1 MMLVIRTQDRE
12 NYAAHQ
18 GFDGT
23 YYWKNKGGSEY
34 KVKNLPSVSD
44 EDLTAI
50 VMSLRPQIEQ
60 DNPYY
65 QTTILDWSIESDTY
79 LSWFER
85 SQLEYDGEITFKE
98 PTLNYEEIVNG

>member
-44 EDLTAI
+44 EDLTTI
-50 VMSLRPQIEQ
+50 VLSLRSQIEQ
-60 DNPYY
+60 DNDYF
-65 QTTILDWSIESDTY
+65 QTTILDWSVESDTY
-79 LSWFER
+79 LSEFER
-85 SQLEYDGEITFKE
+85 SQLEYDGEITYKE
-98 PTLNYEEIVNG
+98 PILNYEEIVNG

>member
-1 MMLVIRTQDRE
+1 MMLVIRTQYRE

-44 EDLTAI
+44 EDLTTI
-50 VMSLRPQIEQ
+50 VLSLRSQIEQ
-60 DNPYY
+60 DNDYF
-65 QTTILDWSIESDTY
+65 QTTILDWSVESDTY
-79 LSWFER
+79 LSEFER
-85 SQLEYDGEITFKE
+85 SQLEYDGEITYKE
-98 PTLNYEEIVNG
+98 PILNYEEIVNG

>member
-34 KVKNLPSVSD
+34 KVKNIPSVSD
-44 EDLTAI
+44 EGLTAI
-50 VMSLRPQIEQ
+50 VLSLRSQIEQ
-60 DNPYY
+60 DNEYY
-65 QTTILDWSIESDTY
+65 QTTIIDWSIESDTY
-79 LSWFER
+79 LSWFEK
-85 SQLEYDGEITFKE
+85 SQLEYDGEITYKE
-98 PTLNYEEIVNG
+98 PILNYEEIVNG

>member
-23 YYWKNKGGSEY
+23 YYWKNKWGSEY
-34 KVKNLPSVSD
+34 LVKKIPSVSD
-44 EDLTAI
+44 EGLTAI
-50 VMSLRPQIEQ
+50 VLFLRSQIEQ
-60 DNPYY
+60 DNEYY

-98 PTLNYEEIVNG
+98 PILNYEEIVNG

>member
-34 KVKNLPSVSD
+34 KVKNIPSVSD
-44 EDLTAI
+44 EGLTAI
-50 VMSLRPQIEQ
+50 VLSLRSQIEQ
-60 DNPYY
+60 DNDYF
-65 QTTILDWSIESDTY
+65 QTTIIDWSIESDSY
-79 LSWFER
+79 LSQFER

-98 PTLNYEEIVNG
+98 PILNYEEIVNG

>member
-34 KVKNLPSVSD
+34 KVKNIPSVSD
-44 EDLTAI
+44 EGLTAI
-50 VMSLRPQIEQ
+50 VLSLRSQIEQ
-60 DNPYY
+60 DNEYY

-98 PTLNYEEIVNG
+98 PILNYEEIVNG

>member
-34 KVKNLPSVSD
+34 KVKNIPSVSD
-44 EDLTAI
+44 EGLTAI
-50 VMSLRPQIEQ
+50 VLSLRSQIEQ
-60 DNPYY
+60 DNEYY

-85 SQLEYDGEITFKE
+85 SQLEYDGEITYKE
-98 PTLNYEEIVNG
+98 PILNYEEIVYG